1 MLRFYW
7 IRGGE
12 MINVGVVG
20 ASGYTG
26 LELVKMLIEHEGFRL
41 SYLATTQGDTMIEQ
55 LHPCLKDVMSMDVE
69 KADAQEVANRC
80 ELVFLAL
87 PHKASMGFA
96 KVLLDKGVKVVD
108 LSADYRLD
116 VDTYEAHYCEHEDK
130 AHIDDAVYAL
140 IEYYKE
146 QLKTTN
152 LAAGP
157 GCYPTATLLGILP
170 LIPYLDTNVPLF
182 VDAKSGV
189 SGAGKKLSETT
200 HFVTINDNIFAYN
213 PLKHR
218 HAPEIQQKIE
228 KIHGVKMDV
237 NFVPHLIPATRG
249 ELVSIY
255 GVLKEDIDP
264 LEILK
269 EHYKNDAFIR
279 IRENPVD
286 IKSTA
291 GTHFCDIFAT
301 QNAKSLFVSS
311 AIDNLLRGA
320 SSQALVAANLMC
332 GYDEGLGIPTLSY
345 MP

>member
-1 MLRFYW
+1 
-7 IRGGE
+7 

-26 LELVKMLIEHEGFRL
+26 LELVKMLVTHPGFEL
-41 SYLATTQGDTMIEQ
+41 TYLATTQGDTSIEA
-55 LHPCLKDVMSMDVE
+55 LHPSLEGVITLRVE
-69 KADAQEVANRC
+69 KADVDAVANAC

-96 KVLLDKGVKVVD
+96 KGLIEKGVKVVD
-108 LSADYRLD
+108 LSADYRLEL
-116 VDTYEAHYCEHEDK
+116 DTYEAHYCEHEDK
-130 AHIDDAVYAL
+130 AHLDESVYAL
-140 IEYYKE
+140 IEYYRE
-146 QLKTTN
+146 DLKKAR

-170 LIPYLDTNVPLF
+170 FIPYIDTAAPLF

-200 HFVTINDNIFAYN
+200 HFVTVNDNIFAYN

-218 HAPEIQQKIE
+218 HAPEIAEKIE
-228 KIHGVKMDV
+228 KIHGAKMNV

-249 ELVSIY
+249 ELISVY
-255 GVLKEDIDP
+255 ATLKEDIDP
-264 LEILK
+264 LEVLK
-269 EHYKNDAFIR
+269 KHYADDKFIR
-279 IRENPVD
+279 IREKPVD

-291 GTHFCDIFAT
+291 GTHFCDIFAAKNG
-301 QNAKSLFVSS
+301 NALFVNS

-320 SSQALVAANLMC
+320 SSQALAAANLMC
-332 GYDEGLGIPTLSY
+332 GYDEGMGLPVISY
-345 MP
+345 VP

>member
-1 MLRFYW
+1 
-7 IRGGE
+7 
-12 MINVGVVG
+12 MINIGIVG

-26 LELVKMLIEHEGFRL
+26 LELVKMLLGHHGFDL
-41 SYLATTQGDTMIEQ
+41 KYLATTQGDTMLET
-55 LHPCLKDVMSMDVE
+55 LHPSLQDVMSLCVE
-69 KADAQEVANRC
+69 KADAHDVAERC

-96 KVLLDKGVKVVD
+96 KVLLEKGVKVVD

-116 VDTYEAHYCEHEDK
+116 LDTYEEHYCEHEDK
-130 AHIDDAVYAL
+130 AHLDSAVYAL
-140 IEYYKE
+140 IEYYRE
-146 QLKTTN
+146 DLKSTQ

-170 LIPYLDTNVPLF
+170 FIPYIDTTAPLF
-182 VDAKSGV
+182 IDAKSGV
-189 SGAGKKLSETT
+189 SGAGKKLSEISS
-200 HFVTINDNIFAYN
+200 FVNINENIFAYN

-218 HAPEIQQKIE
+218 HSPEIAQKIE
-228 KIHGVKMDV
+228 KLHGVKMNV

-255 GVLKEDIDP
+255 AVLKEDIDP
-264 LEILK
+264 IEILK
-269 EHYKNDAFIR
+269 KQYENDPFIR
-279 IRENPVD
+279 IRETPVD

-301 QNAKSLFVSS
+301 TNGNALFVSS

-320 SSQALVAANLMC
+320 SSQALAAANLMC
-332 GYDEGLGIPTLSY
+332 GYDENMGLPVVPY

>member
-1 MLRFYW
+1 
-7 IRGGE
+7 

-26 LELVKMLIEHEGFRL
+26 LELVKMLVTHPSFRL
-41 SYLATTQGDTMIEQ
+41 TYLATTQGDTTIEQ
-55 LHPCLKDVMSMDVE
+55 LHPSLEDVISLKVD
-69 KADAQEVANRC
+69 KADASDVAKSC

-96 KVLLDKGVKVVD
+96 KDLLAKGVKVVD

-116 VDTYEAHYCEHEDK
+116 LETYEEHYCKHEDK
-130 AHIDDAVYAL
+130 EHLDESVYAL
-140 IEYYKE
+140 IEYYRE
-146 QLKTTN
+146 ELKNTN

-170 LIPYLDTNVPLF
+170 FIPYIDTSSPIF

-189 SGAGKKLSETT
+189 SGAGKKLSESS
-200 HFVTINDNIFAYN
+200 HFVNINDNIFAYN

-218 HAPEIQQKIE
+218 HAPEIAEKIE
-228 KIHGVKMDV
+228 KIHGVKVNV

-249 ELVSIY
+249 ELVSVY
-255 GVLKEDIDP
+255 ATLKDNIDP
-264 LEILK
+264 LEVLK
-269 EHYKNDAFIR
+269 KHYKNDTFIR
-279 IRENPVD
+279 IRENPVN

-291 GTHFCDIFAT
+291 GTHFCDIFA
-301 QNAKSLFVSS
+301 AKNGNGLFVSS

-320 SSQALVAANLMC
+320 SSQALAAANIMC
-332 GYDEGLGIPTLSY
+332 GYDEGLGLPVISY
-345 MP
+345 VP

>member
-1 MLRFYW
+1 MVR
-7 IRGGE
+7 
-12 MINVGVVG
+12 VGVVG

-26 LELVKMLIEHEGFRL
+26 LELIKMIINHPKFELK
-41 SYLATTQGDTMIEQ
+41 YLATTTGDSMIEE
-55 LHPCLKDVMSMDVE
+55 LHPSLEGVITHNVE
-69 KADAQEVANRC
+69 RASIEAVIDSC

-96 KVLLDKGVKVVD
+96 KGLIDADIKVVD
-108 LSADYRLD
+108 LSADYRLELE
-116 VDTYEAHYCEHEDK
+116 TYEKHYCRHED
-130 AHIDDAVYAL
+130 IDHLKSSVYGL
-140 IEYYKE
+140 IEYYRE
-146 QLKTTN
+146 DLKKAK
-152 LAAGP
+152 LVAGP

-170 LIPYLDTNVPLF
+170 FIPYLDSSVPLF

-189 SGAGKKLSETT
+189 SGAGKKLSTTT

-218 HAPEIQQKIE
+218 HAPEIAEKIE
-228 KIHGVKMDV
+228 KVHGVEMSV

-255 GVLKEDIDP
+255 AVLKEDINP
-264 LEILK
+264 LKILK
-269 EHYKNDAFIR
+269 KHYAKDKFIR
-279 IRENPVD
+279 VREKPVD

-291 GTHFCDIFAT
+291 GTHFCDIYAEK
-301 QNAKSLFVSS
+301 NGNGLFVSS

-320 SSQALVAANLMC
+320 SSQALVAGNLMC
-332 GYDEGLGIPTLSY
+332 GFDEGLGVPTISY

>member
-1 MLRFYW
+1 
-7 IRGGE
+7 
-12 MINVGVVG
+12 MINVGIVG

-26 LELVKMLIEHEGFRL
+26 LELVKMLINHPQFVL
-41 SYLATTQGDTMIEQ
+41 KYLATTTGDTVIEA
-55 LHPCLKDVMSMDVE
+55 LHPSLVDVISYPVE
-69 KADAQEVANRC
+69 KASVESVVEHCQ
-80 ELVFLAL
+80 LVFLAL

-96 KVLLDKGVKVVD
+96 KDLISQGVKVVD

-116 VDTYEAHYCEHEDK
+116 LETYEKHYCEHEDK
-130 AHIDDAVYAL
+130 EHLDGSVYAL
-140 IEYYKE
+140 IEYYRE
-146 QLKTTN
+146 ALKTAT

-170 LIPYLDTNVPLF
+170 FIPYIDTSAPLF

-218 HAPEIQQKIE
+218 HAPEIAEKIE
-228 KIHGVKMDV
+228 KIHGVKMNV

-249 ELVSIY
+249 ELISVY
-255 GVLKEDIDP
+255 ATLKEDIDP

-269 EHYKNDAFIR
+269 NHYANDPFIR

-291 GTHFCDIFAT
+291 GTHFCDIFAMKNG
-301 QNAKSLFVSS
+301 NALFVNS

-320 SSQALVAANLMC
+320 SSQALAAANLMC
-332 GYDEGLGIPTLSY
+332 GLDEGVGLPTIAY
-345 MP
+345 VP

>member
-1 MLRFYW
+1 
-7 IRGGE
+7 
-12 MINVGVVG
+12 MIKVGIVG

-26 LELVKMLIEHEGFRL
+26 LELVKMLLTHHGFEL
-41 SYLATTQGDTMIEQ
+41 TYLATTQGDTTIEQ
-55 LHPCLKDVMSMDVE
+55 LHPSLEDVISLPVE
-69 KADAQEVANRC
+69 KADVDTVAQHC

-96 KVLLDKGVKVVD
+96 KALLDKGVKVVD

-116 VDTYEAHYCEHEDK
+116 LDTYEEHYCEHEDK
-130 AHIDDAVYAL
+130 SHLDEAVYAL

-146 QLKTTN
+146 ALKTAN

-170 LIPYLDTNVPLF
+170 LIPYLDTSVPLF

-200 HFVTINDNIFAYN
+200 HFVRVNDNIFSYN

-218 HAPEIQQKIE
+218 HAPEIAEKIE
-228 KIHGVKMDV
+228 KIHGVKMNV

-249 ELVSIY
+249 ELVSVY

-269 EHYKNDAFIR
+269 KHYKNDAFIR
-279 IRENPVD
+279 IRETPVD

-291 GTHFCDIFAT
+291 GTHFCDIYAAK
-301 QNAKSLFVSS
+301 NANALFVSS

-332 GYDEGLGIPTLSY
+332 GYDEGMGIPVISY

>member
-1 MLRFYW
+1 
-7 IRGGE
+7 

-26 LELVKMLIEHEGFRL
+26 LELIKMLMAHPRFRL
-41 SYLATTQGDTMIEQ
+41 NYLATTTGDTSVEK
-55 LHPCLKDVMSMDVE
+55 LHPSLCDVVSLDV
-69 KADAQEVANRC
+69 AQANAKEAAKMC
-80 ELVFLAL
+80 ALVFLAL
-87 PHKASMGFA
+87 PHQASMGFA
-96 KVLLDKGVKVVD
+96 KELLALGVKVVD
-108 LSADYRLD
+108 LSADYRLIQE
-116 VDTYEAHYCEHEDK
+116 TYEDFYCPHEDPDNLDK
-130 AHIDDAVYAL
+130 SVYAL
-140 IEYYKE
+140 IEYYRQELKE
-146 QLKTTN
+146 TT

-170 LIPYLDTNVPLF
+170 FMEFIDENAPLF

-189 SGAGKKLSETT
+189 SGAGKKLSDTT

-218 HAPEIQQKIE
+218 HAPEIKE
-228 KIHGVKMDV
+228 KIKRVSGKDISV

-255 GVLKEDIDP
+255 ATLKADINPIEILQERYKED
-264 LEILK
+264 K
-269 EHYKNDAFIR
+269 FIR
-279 IRENPVD
+279 IRTQPVD
-286 IKSTA
+286 VKSVA
-291 GTHFCDIFAT
+291 GTHFCDIYAQT
-301 QNAKSLFVSS
+301 NGKALFVSS

-332 GYDEGLGIPTLSY
+332 GLDENMGIPTIAY

>member
-1 MLRFYW
+1 M
-7 IRGGE
+7 IR
-12 MINVGVVG
+12 VGVVG

-26 LELVKMLIEHEGFRL
+26 LELVKMLMVHPEFQL
-41 SYLATTQGDTMIEQ
+41 KYLATTTGDSMIEV
-55 LHPCLKDVMSMDVE
+55 LHPSLLDVITYPVE
-69 KADAQEVANRC
+69 KASVEAVVEHCD
-80 ELVFLAL
+80 LVFLAL

-96 KVLLDKGVKVVD
+96 KGLIAQGVKVVD

-116 VDTYEAHYCEHEDK
+116 LETYEEHYCEHEDK
-130 AHIDDAVYAL
+130 EHLNESVYAL
-140 IEYYKE
+140 IEYYRE
-146 QLKTTN
+146 ALKTTN

-170 LIPYLDTNVPLF
+170 FIPYLDTSAPLF

-213 PLKHR
+213 PFKHR
-218 HAPEIQQKIE
+218 HAPEIAQKIE
-228 KIHGVKMDV
+228 KIHGVKMNV

-249 ELVSIY
+249 ELVSVY
-255 GVLKEDIDP
+255 ATLKEDIDP

-269 EHYKNDAFIR
+269 KHYENDAFIR

-286 IKSTA
+286 IKSTV
-291 GTHFCDIFAT
+291 GTHFCDIFAMKNG
-301 QNAKSLFVSS
+301 NALFVNS

-332 GYDEGLGIPTLSY
+332 GFSEGMGISTIAYVP
-345 MP
+345 

>member
-1 MLRFYW
+1 
-7 IRGGE
+7 
-12 MINVGVVG
+12 MISVGIVG

-26 LELVKMLIEHEGFRL
+26 LELLKMLINHPRFVL
-41 SYLATTQGDTMIEQ
+41 KYLATTTGDTVIEQ
-55 LHPCLKDVMSMDVE
+55 IHPSLVDVISYPVE
-69 KADAQEVANRC
+69 KASVESVVESC

-96 KVLLDKGVKVVD
+96 KDLIKQGVKVVD

-116 VDTYEAHYCEHEDK
+116 LDTYEKHYCEHKDK
-130 AHIDDAVYAL
+130 ENLDSAVYGL
-140 IEYYKE
+140 IEYYRE
-146 QLKTTN
+146 ELKSAK
-152 LAAGP
+152 LVAGP

-170 LIPYLDTNVPLF
+170 FIPYIDTTIPLF

-200 HFVTINDNIFAYN
+200 HFVTVNDNIFAYN

-218 HAPEIQQKIE
+218 HAPEIAEKIE
-228 KIHGVKMDV
+228 KIHGAKMSV

-249 ELVSIY
+249 ELVSVY
-255 GVLKEDIDP
+255 AVLKEDIDP

-269 EHYKNDAFIR
+269 EHYKNDPFIR
-279 IRENPVD
+279 IREKPVD

-291 GTHFCDIFAT
+291 GTHFCDIFASKND
-301 QNAKSLFVSS
+301 NALFVSS

-320 SSQALVAANLMC
+320 SSQALVSANLMC
-332 GYDEGLGIPTLSY
+332 GFDEGVGIPTISY

>member
-1 MLRFYW
+1 
-7 IRGGE
+7 
-12 MINVGVVG
+12 MINVGIVG

-26 LELVKMLIEHEGFRL
+26 LELVKMLISHNGFNL
-41 SYLATTQGDTMIEQ
+41 SYLATTQGGITIEE
-55 LHPCLKDVMSMDVE
+55 LHPSLLDVLSLCVE
-69 KADAQEVANRC
+69 KADVDTIVERC

-96 KVLLDKGVKVVD
+96 RQLLRKGVKVVD

-116 VDTYEAHYCEHEDK
+116 LETYEENYCPHEDK
-130 AHIDDAVYAL
+130 EHLDSSVYAL
-140 IEYYKE
+140 VEYYRE
-146 QLKTTN
+146 ELKNTN

-170 LIPYLDTNVPLF
+170 FIPYLDEKSPLF

-189 SGAGKKLSETT
+189 SGAGKKFTEVNT
-200 HFVTINDNIFAYN
+200 FVNIDENIFAYN

-218 HAPEIQQKIE
+218 HAPEISEKIE
-228 KIHGVKMDV
+228 KVHGVKMSV

-249 ELVSIY
+249 ELVSVY
-255 GVLKEDIDP
+255 GVLKSNIDP

-269 EHYKNDAFIR
+269 EHYKNDPFVR
-279 IRENPVD
+279 IREKPVD

-291 GTHFCDIFAT
+291 GTHFCDIFAMRNE
-301 QNAKSLFVSS
+301 NALFVSS

-320 SSQALVAANLMC
+320 SSQALAAANIMC
-332 GYDEGLGIPTLSY
+332 GYDEGMGLPIIPY

>member
-1 MLRFYW
+1 
-7 IRGGE
+7 

-26 LELVKMLIEHEGFRL
+26 LELVKMLVTHPEFQL
-41 SYLATTQGDTMIEQ
+41 KYLATTAGDTVIES
-55 LHPCLKDVMSMDVE
+55 LHPSLVDVLSYPVE
-69 KADAQEVANRC
+69 KASVEAVAEHC

-96 KVLLDKGVKVVD
+96 KELINQGVKVVD

-116 VDTYEAHYCEHEDK
+116 LETYETHYCEHEDK
-130 AHIDDAVYAL
+130 EHLDDAVYAL
-140 IEYYKE
+140 IEYYRE
-146 QLKTTN
+146 ALKMAK

-170 LIPYLDTNVPLF
+170 FIPYLDTSAPLF

-218 HAPEIQQKIE
+218 HAPEIAQKIE
-228 KIHGVKMDV
+228 KIHGVKMNV

-249 ELVSIY
+249 ELVSVY
-255 GVLKEDIDP
+255 ATLKEEIDP
-264 LEILK
+264 LEVLRK
-269 EHYKNDAFIR
+269 HYETDPFIR

-291 GTHFCDIFAT
+291 GTHFCDIFAAT
-301 QNAKSLFVSS
+301 NGNALFVSS

-320 SSQALVAANLMC
+320 SSQALAAANLMC
-332 GYDEGLGIPTLSY
+332 GFSEGMGLPTIAY
-345 MP
+345 VP